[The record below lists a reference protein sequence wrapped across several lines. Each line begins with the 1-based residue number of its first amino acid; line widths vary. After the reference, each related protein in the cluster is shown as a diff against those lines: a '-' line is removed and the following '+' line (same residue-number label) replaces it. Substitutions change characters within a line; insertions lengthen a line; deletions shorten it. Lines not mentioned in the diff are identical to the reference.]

1 MSKVARDPERLWS
14 ENCEDVGY
22 ALGKNIIMYMLF
34 EKEREKEIER
44 VWKSRME
51 PFDDDEFKL
60 KFIEDGDEYAFVIY
74 RKHPGEESSIWL
86 CRAGLEAN
94 GHYTNFKRSLQ
105 DELLFT
111 YGLSRGERFRLSE
124 RYKIISDI
132 QFIKRSEIDK
142 SSNLWELLNREKE
155 DK

>member
-1 MSKVARDPERLWS
+1 MSKAARDPERFWG
-14 ENCEDVGY
+14 ENCEEVGY

-34 EKEREKEIER
+34 EKEKEKEIDR
-44 VWKSRME
+44 AWRKRMD
-51 PFDDDEFKL
+51 PFDDDEFQL
-60 KFIEDGDEYAFVIY
+60 KFIEDGEEYAFAIY
-74 RKHPGEESSIWL
+74 RKPPEEGSSIWL

-105 DELLFT
+105 GELLFT
-111 YGLSRGERFRLSE
+111 FGLSRGERFRLSE

-132 QFIKRSEIDK
+132 EFIKRSEIDK
-142 SSNLWELLNREKE
+142 SSDLWELLNREKE